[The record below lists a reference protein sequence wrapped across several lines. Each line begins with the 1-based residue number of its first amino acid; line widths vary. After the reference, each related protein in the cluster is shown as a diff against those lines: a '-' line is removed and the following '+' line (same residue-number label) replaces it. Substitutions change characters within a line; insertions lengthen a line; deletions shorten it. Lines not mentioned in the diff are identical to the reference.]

1 MKKVKEV
8 SKIAGVSRRTL
19 QYYDDEEMLSVKR
32 SRENHRLYGKEDMEK
47 AWRILLLQSIG
58 YSLNEIKAA
67 EQNPESSLGELLSGQ
82 IERTVM
88 QIADIKRKGLIL
100 SRIKMYGLPPATL
113 KEEYTGPA
121 TYVGCIEVITEVL
134 GMSDTEVEDSA
145 ANRAPESNT
154 ADCPAESNNAN
165 RAPEGNTANRE
176 SYMSDAFSRWLAS
189 IDDMRISDIIRKKL
203 YHYCDGEAGNG
214 EEQ

>member
-154 ADCPAESNNAN
+154 ADCTAESNNAD
-165 RAPEGNTANRE
+165 RE

>member
-1 MKKVKEV
+1 
-8 SKIAGVSRRTL
+8 
-19 QYYDDEEMLSVKR
+19 
-32 SRENHRLYGKEDMEK
+32 
-47 AWRILLLQSIG
+47 
-58 YSLNEIKAA
+58 
-67 EQNPESSLGELLSGQ
+67 
-82 IERTVM
+82 
-88 QIADIKRKGLIL
+88 
-100 SRIKMYGLPPATL
+100 
-113 KEEYTGPA
+113 
-121 TYVGCIEVITEVL
+121 
-134 GMSDTEVEDSA
+134 MSDTEVEDSA

>member
-154 ADCPAESNNAN
+154 ADCPAESNNAD
-165 RAPEGNTANRE
+165 RE

-203 YHYCDGEAGNG
+203 YHYCDGEAGTG

>member
-82 IERTVM
+82 IERTAM

-154 ADCPAESNNAN
+154 ADCTAESNNAD
-165 RAPEGNTANRE
+165 RE

>member
-154 ADCPAESNNAN
+154 ADCTAESNNAD
-165 RAPEGNTANRE
+165 RE
-176 SYMSDAFSRWLAS
+176 SYMSDAFSRWIAS

-203 YHYCDGEAGNG
+203 YHYCDEEAGNG
-214 EEQ
+214 EEE

>member
-1 MKKVKEV
+1 
-8 SKIAGVSRRTL
+8 
-19 QYYDDEEMLSVKR
+19 MLSVKR

-67 EQNPESSLGELLSGQ
+67 EQNPENSLGELLSGQ

-154 ADCPAESNNAN
+154 ADCTAESNNAN

-203 YHYCDGEAGNG
+203 YHYCDEEAGNG

>member
-1 MKKVKEV
+1 M

-67 EQNPESSLGELLSGQ
+67 EQNPENSLGELLSGQ

-154 ADCPAESNNAN
+154 ADCTAESNNAN

-203 YHYCDGEAGNG
+203 YHYCDEEAGNG